1 MYELVDRMYKKILDL
16 ANVGRGGGAKKNFT
30 RPLTVVEDL
39 LPGRGPV
46 QVVCDGGGGRRWCI
60 VFVPDFKTD
69 KPDCLRHESATEMTG
84 VE

>member
-1 MYELVDRMYKKILDL
+1 MYKKILDL

-46 QVVCDGGGGRRWCI
+46 QVVCDGGGG
-60 VFVPDFKTD
+60 
-69 KPDCLRHESATEMTG
+69 
-84 VE
+84 

>member
-1 MYELVDRMYKKILDL
+1 MNYNNELVDRVCRMILHL

-46 QVVCDGGGGRRWCI
+46 QVVLLRWRGWETNVQFSCQISKLINPI
-60 VFVPDFKTD
+60 VYDTNLLPK
-69 KPDCLRHESATEMTG
+69 
-84 VE
+84 